1 MVYCSKCGKENPDDV
16 RYCDNCGKKLEKP
29 ESQLEKNIDHF
40 GQEMEQ
46 IGKKIKKTAE
56 DLTDPAKN
64 GDSSP
69 KKLYR
74 SGRDKII
81 AGVCGGL
88 GEYFNIDPLLVR
100 VIFVVLFVASLGFM
114 ILGYLLLWILVPRN
128 PDHKW

>member
-1 MVYCSKCGKENPDDV
+1 MVYCSSCGKENPDNV
-16 RYCDNCGKKLEKP
+16 KYCDNCGEKLQKV

-40 GQEMEQ
+40 GEEMEQ

-56 DLTDPAKN
+56 DLASPTKN
-64 GDSSP
+64 DEDIP

-74 SGRDKII
+74 SGNDKII

-100 VIFVVLFVASLGFM
+100 VIFLVLFVVSLGFM
-114 ILGYLLLWILVPRN
+114 TLGYILLWILLPRN
-128 PDHKW
+128 PNHKW

>member
-1 MVYCSKCGKENPDDV
+1 MVYYSKCGTENPDDV

-40 GQEMEQ
+40 GQEVEQ

-56 DLTDPAKN
+56 DLTSPEKN
-64 GDSSP
+64 DDAGP

-100 VIFVVLFVASLGFM
+100 VISVVLLVATFGF
-114 ILGYLLLWILVPRN
+114 ITLAYLLLWILLPRN